1 MRFVDIKNSID
12 RKLIESANAGL
23 EVQHALH
30 DINAIKKSV
39 PLIPDEKSQEKVA
52 LTNDIEKG
60 RMVYFATC
68 VSCHNNNPK
77 KPGSIGPVVY
87 GVPIDV
93 LTQKIVSGK
102 YPENYRPK
110 RTSKIMP
117 LMPHLNSEIS
127 NLYAFINSS

>member
-52 LTNDIEKG
+52 LTNDIKRINGLLKKAIEYFKG
-60 RMVYFATC
+60 KVDTPVQEGEGQEGTYNDPALKSIEQEDNELAQELEEFGKVEQMPKLEGKRMTMFIA
-68 VSCHNNNPK
+68 PK
-77 KPGSIGPVVY
+77 KV
-87 GVPIDV
+87 
-93 LTQKIVSGK
+93 K
-102 YPENYRPK
+102 
-110 RTSKIMP
+110 
-117 LMPHLNSEIS
+117 
-127 NLYAFINSS
+127 